1 MENFHMLVKFISSTS
16 GQIMMFA
23 PVARQILEI
32 LGKDCNARG
41 VITSEQIP
49 EAINLL
55 RLAASDSRRQ
65 SEGITPQ
72 PSDDRDGKDE
82 APPVDLS
89 QRAYPLIELLD
100 WTHKDDGFILWEAA
114 KDF

>member
-55 RLAASDSRRQ
+55 RLAAADSRRQ
-65 SEGITPQ
+65 AEGITPQ

-89 QRAYPLIELLD
+89 QRAYPLTELLE
-100 WTHKDDGFILWEAA
+100 WSHKDDGFILWEAA